1 MPMPPERTTERRIL
15 VVEDDPAT
23 RALERDIFSVEGWD
37 VALTGGVQEGLEAAK
52 DGRFDVVVCDLALPD
67 GDGLQLV
74 SDLRNHPRLASI
86 PIIVVTGRT
95 GGENVS
101 KALDAG
107 ANDYVVKPFDS
118 RELVA
123 RCRKAI
129 TAHDSWVQLAL
140 SERQLRQLAD
150 SAADL
155 IVVVQPDGAIR
166 YASPSASSMIG
177 WDPSELVGR
186 NAAELFDPP
195 PRPDGGSALR
205 EKMRVRRSSGGP
217 LWIDAV
223 VRSMSAEGELV
234 VWGRDITDQVAA
246 DNRLSALSRARHA
259 ILSETG
265 DSRVAISAAARRVT
279 DALVVALLEPVNERW
294 LAVSAS
300 SGFDLSKA
308 SVPLDGTALA
318 ARSYRG
324 CDVHIAGAE
333 LRTRPDEDPLW
344 HALPSEL
351 RGHLGGAIYLPVVGP
366 RGPLAVMAVALSNA
380 GDGFNREMLDILQLL
395 VSDAAV
401 AIEREDANRQLAEE
415 ANRDPLTGLANRR
428 YLERAVTRAL
438 ASSSPVSFALLD
450 LDHFKRYNDTE
461 GHQVGDRVLI
471 DAARAWS
478 RLIRSEDT
486 LARFGGD
493 EFAVLLPN
501 CQLDVAAVRLDRL
514 RAALPV
520 GVAASAG
527 VTEAAAGDSLV
538 SLVGRAD
545 EALYRAK
552 GHGRDCTER
561 A

>member
-1 MPMPPERTTERRIL
+1 MRPPERATERRVL

-23 RALERDIFSVEGWD
+23 RALERDIFSVEGWE
-37 VALTGGVQEGLEAAK
+37 VALTGGVAEGLEAARAS
-52 DGRFDVVVCDLALPD
+52 RFDVVVCDLTLPD

-74 SDLRNHPRLASI
+74 AALRNQPGLSSI

-95 GGENVS
+95 GGDNVS

-123 RCRKAI
+123 RCRSAIKA
-129 TAHDSWVQLAL
+129 HESWVELAL

-155 IVVVQPDGAIR
+155 IVVVQPNGLIR
-166 YASPSASSMIG
+166 YASPSASNMIG
-177 WDPSELVGR
+177 WDPSELMGR
-186 NAAELFDPP
+186 PAADLFDPP
-195 PRPDGGSALR
+195 PHPEGGAALR
-205 EKMRVRRSSGGP
+205 ERMRVRRSFGEP

-223 VRSMSAEGELV
+223 VRSMSPEGELV

-246 DNRLSALSRARHA
+246 DVRLSALSRARHA

-265 DSRVAISAAARRVT
+265 DSRFAISAAARRVT
-279 DALVVALLEPVNERW
+279 DALVVALLEPVNEKW
-294 LAVSAS
+294 LSVTAS
-300 SGFDLSKA
+300 SGVDLTKV
-308 SVPLDGTALA
+308 SVSLDAAALA

-324 CDVHIAGAE
+324 CDVQVAGAE
-333 LRTRPDEDPLW
+333 VRTRPDDPLW
-344 HALPSEL
+344 NALPPEL
-351 RGHLGGAIYLPVVGP
+351 HEQLAGAIYLPVVGP
-366 RGPLAVMAVALSNA
+366 RGPLAVMAVALSGA

-401 AIEREDANRQLAEE
+401 AIEREDTSRQLAEE

-438 ASSSPVSFALLD
+438 SSSAPVSFALLD
-450 LDHFKRYNDTE
+450 LDHFKVFNDTK

-471 DAARAWS
+471 DAARAWT
-478 RLIRSEDT
+478 RLIRAEDT

-493 EFAVLLPN
+493 EFAVLLIN
-501 CQLDVAAVRLDRL
+501 CQLDVAASRLDRL
-514 RAALPV
+514 RAALPI

-527 VTEAAAGDSLV
+527 VTEAVAGDSLV

-552 GHGRDCTER
+552 AKGRDCTER
-561 A
+561 G